1 MDTQQNDTTATTHIE
16 KPANIIEQ
24 YKQYIAERTNRR
36 DEIKVQMTALA
47 QELKDINT
55 ELDGEKQDAK
65 NIVSLM
71 VQTRKRREDKA
82 PAAVNPETGEP
93 VKKRRGRKSNAQK
106 EADAAAAANAAQ

>member
-1 MDTQQNDTTATTHIE
+1 MDTPNNTTDTTQHTE

-24 YKQYIAERTNRR
+24 YKAYIAERTNRR
-36 DEIKVQMTALA
+36 DEIKVQMNALA
-47 QELKDINT
+47 QELKGINT

-82 PAAVNPETGEP
+82 PAEVDPKTGEP
-93 VKKRRGRKSNAQK
+93 VKKRRGRKSNAEKQA
-106 EADAAAAANAAQ
+106 EAAANAAQ